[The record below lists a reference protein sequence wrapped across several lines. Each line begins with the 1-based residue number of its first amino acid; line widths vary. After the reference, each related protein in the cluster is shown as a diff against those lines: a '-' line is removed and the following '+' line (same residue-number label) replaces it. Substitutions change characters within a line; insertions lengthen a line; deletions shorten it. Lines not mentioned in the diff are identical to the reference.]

1 MGFARSTNSRLQ
13 HLPVLVFNPNKEF
26 EQEDCAISSIYY
38 DNSDFDLYL
47 GRLRKDEGA
56 EAVRLR
62 WYGGMDI
69 STIFVERKTHRED
82 WTGEKSVKARFSLK
96 EKNVNAFLKG
106 EYTVGQAFE
115 KMRKEGKK
123 SVKEIEQLEALAR
136 EVQYTTITKRLQ
148 PAVRSF
154 YNRTAFQLPGDA
166 RVRISL
172 DTELSLIR
180 EDNWDGTIRSGKNW
194 RRMDIGIDWPFNQL
208 AKGDIERF
216 PYAILEVKLQTQA
229 GQEPPEWVRELT
241 SSHLVEAVPK
251 FSKFIHGTAT
261 LFPEEINLIPFWLP
275 QMHIDIRK
283 PATHRFGIE
292 RRGAS
297 ASVSTSDDQFDSD
310 SDISDQDTNAQRLRA
325 AERAMIP
332 AGRVDRT
339 NPGGGARGELD
350 EEERVAAEPTEAYP
364 LYDSEDEESYDE
376 ALDGRNG
383 AGRRSKRPFKQVVI
397 AGALGVGRALK
408 NLVPKPRNTPMDAQ
422 APAQGIVY
430 ARKFK
435 APPGKREFP
444 LPSSAPE
451 RLLTI
456 YRYLRPRPC

>member
-1 MGFARSTNSRLQ
+1 
-13 HLPVLVFNPNKEF
+13 
-26 EQEDCAISSIYY
+26 
-38 DNSDFDLYL
+38 
-47 GRLRKDEGA
+47 
-56 EAVRLR
+56 
-62 WYGGMDI
+62 MDV

-82 WTGEKSVKARFSLK
+82 WTGEKSVKARFALK

-123 SVKEIEQLEALAR
+123 SDKEIEQLEALAR

-172 DTELSLIR
+172 DTELTLVR
-180 EDNWDGTIRSGKNW
+180 EDNWDGTVRSGDNW

-208 AKGDIERF
+208 SAKDIERF

-241 SSHLVEAVPK
+241 ASHLVEAVPK

-261 LFPEEINLIPFWLP
+261 LFPDKINLLPYWLP

-292 RRGAS
+292 RHNQS
-297 ASVSTSDDQFDSD
+297 ASISTSDDPFDSD
-310 SDISDQDTNAQRLRA
+310 EDISDQDVNVQRLRV
-325 AERAMIP
+325 AERAM
-332 AGRVDRT
+332 AQSDRVERT
-339 NPGGGARGELD
+339 HQGGGARGELD
-350 EEERVAAEPTEAYP
+350 EEERVADQPTEEYP
-364 LYDSEDEESYDE
+364 LYDSEDDDSYDE
-376 ALDGRNG
+376 AAERRNG
-383 AGRRSKRPFKQVVI
+383 RGGRHGKKPFKRVVV

-408 NLVPKPRNTPMDAQ
+408 KLVPKPRSTQANTLNPQ
-422 APAQGIVY
+422 APVQGMVY

-435 APPGKREFP
+435 APPGKRKP
-444 LPSSAPE
+444 RPSKLSP
-451 RLLTI
+451 RQLLTVS
-456 YRYLRPRPC
+456 RYLCPSPCRAEGLLRR

>member
-1 MGFARSTNSRLQ
+1 M
-13 HLPVLVFNPNKEF
+13 LVFNPNKEF
-26 EQEDCAISSIYY
+26 ETQDSAISSIYY
-38 DNSDFDLYL
+38 DNSDFDLYT

-62 WYGGMDI
+62 WYGGMDV

-96 EKNVNAFLKG
+96 EKNVNAFLNG

-194 RRMDIGIDWPFNQL
+194 RRMDIGIDWPFKQL
-208 AKGDIERF
+208 PEKDIERF

-229 GQEPPEWVRELT
+229 GQEPPEWVRELVA
-241 SSHLVEAVPK
+241 SHLVEAVPK
-251 FSKFIHGTAT
+251 FSKFIHGSAT
-261 LFPEEINLIPFWLP
+261 LFPDKINLLPFWIP

-283 PATHRFGIE
+283 PPIHRYGIE
-292 RRGAS
+292 RPSHS
-297 ASVSTSDDQFDSD
+297 ASISTSDDPFDSD
-310 SDISDQDTNAQRLRA
+310 EDEDLSDQDTNIQRLRS
-325 AERAMIP
+325 AERAIEY
-332 AGRVDRT
+332 ADRVERT
-339 NPGGGARGELD
+339 HNGGGARGELD
-350 EEERVAAEPTEAYP
+350 EEERAADEEPRDEYQ
-364 LYDSEDEESYDE
+364 LYDSEDEDSYDE
-376 ALDGRNG
+376 ANERRNG
-383 AGRRSKRPFKQVVI
+383 RRNKPLKSVVMDGLFQAGNV
-397 AGALGVGRALK
+397 LK
-408 NLVPKPRNTPMDAQ
+408 SLVPKPRSTEVDTLNPQ
-422 APAQGIVY
+422 APVQGMVY

-435 APPGKREFP
+435 APPGKRK
-444 LPSSAPE
+444 SSFV
-451 RLLTI
+451 LSLVLI
-456 YRYLRPRPC
+456 YN